1 MAEDNMTERKPN
13 APDNWPDKFLA
24 SYRKCG
30 NITKAAKAT
39 RVDRSTV
46 YARRESDPEFEKAM
60 LAAQEEAVDL
70 LEEEARRRAA
80 DGSVKPVFY
89 QGKQV
94 ATVREYSDTLLI
106 VLLKANR
113 PEKYRE
119 RADITS
125 GGEQIKAYVGFDTEA
140 V

>member
-1 MAEDNMTERKPN
+1 MAERKPN
-13 APDNWPDKFLA
+13 AAENWPDKFLA
-24 SYRKCG
+24 SYAKCG
-30 NITKAAKAT
+30 NITKAAKAAK
-39 RVDRSTV
+39 VDRKTV
-46 YARRESDPEFEKAM
+46 YNRQEADAEFEAAM
-60 LAAQEEAVDL
+60 NAAQEEAVDL

-80 DGSVKPVFY
+80 DGTLKPIFY
-89 QGKQV
+89 KGEKV

-113 PEKYRE
+113 PEKYKE

-125 GGEQIKAYVGFDTEA
+125 GGKVIKAYIGFDTEQ